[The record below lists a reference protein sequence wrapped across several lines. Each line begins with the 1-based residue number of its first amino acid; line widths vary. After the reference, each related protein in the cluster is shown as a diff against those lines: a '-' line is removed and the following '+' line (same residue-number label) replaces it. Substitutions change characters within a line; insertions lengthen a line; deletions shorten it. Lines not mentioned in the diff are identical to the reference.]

1 MKIQISI
8 NNNIESTYN
17 SCCSFIANPTEK
29 NMSLL
34 QEIKNLLKETLQLD
48 EVVNWD
54 EDTEIL
60 GAIPE
65 FDSMAIVTVL
75 TMVEENYGIMIEDD
89 EVSAEVFE
97 TLGSLVSFIS
107 EKVG

>member
-1 MKIQISI
+1 
-8 NNNIESTYN
+8 
-17 SCCSFIANPTEK
+17 
-29 NMSLL
+29 MSLQL
-34 QEIKNLLKETLQLD
+34 EIKTLLKETLQLD
-48 EVVNWD
+48 EVDSWD

-60 GAIPE
+60 GSIPE
-65 FDSMAIVTVL
+65 FDSMAIVTIL

>member
-1 MKIQISI
+1 
-8 NNNIESTYN
+8 
-17 SCCSFIANPTEK
+17 
-29 NMSLL
+29 MSLQL
-34 QEIKNLLKETLQLD
+34 EIKTLLKETLQLD
-48 EVVNWD
+48 DVDSWD

-65 FDSMAIVTVL
+65 FDSMAIVTIL

-97 TLGSLVSFIS
+97 TLGSLVGFIS

>member
-1 MKIQISI
+1 M
-8 NNNIESTYN
+8 
-17 SCCSFIANPTEK
+17 P
-29 NMSLL
+29 L
-34 QEIKNLLKETLQLD
+34 QQEVKTILKATLQLN
-48 EVVNWD
+48 EVEYWD
-54 EDTEIL
+54 DDTEVL
-60 GAIPE
+60 GSIPE

-97 TLGSLVSFIS
+97 TLGSLVSFLD

>member
-1 MKIQISI
+1 M
-8 NNNIESTYN
+8 
-17 SCCSFIANPTEK
+17 
-29 NMSLL
+29 MLL
-34 QEIKNLLKETLQLD
+34 EEELKAIIKSALQLE
-48 EVVNWD
+48 EVDNWQ

-75 TMVEENYGIMIEDD
+75 TMIEDNYGILIEDD

-97 TLGSLVSFIS
+97 TLGSLVNFIH
-107 EKVG
+107 EKLS

>member
-1 MKIQISI
+1 
-8 NNNIESTYN
+8 
-17 SCCSFIANPTEK
+17 
-29 NMSLL
+29 MSL
-34 QEIKNLLKETLQLD
+34 QIEIKTLLKETLQLD
-48 EVVNWD
+48 EVDSWD

-60 GAIPE
+60 GSIPE
-65 FDSMAIVTVL
+65 FDSMAIVTIL

-97 TLGSLVSFIS
+97 TLGSLVGFIS

>member
-1 MKIQISI
+1 
-8 NNNIESTYN
+8 
-17 SCCSFIANPTEK
+17 
-29 NMSLL
+29 MSLL
-34 QEIKNLLKETLQLD
+34 LEIKNLLKETLQLD
-48 EVVNWD
+48 EVESWD

-75 TMVEENYGIMIEDD
+75 TMVEDNYGIMIEDD

-97 TLGSLVSFIS
+97 TLGSLVGFIS

>member
-1 MKIQISI
+1 
-8 NNNIESTYN
+8 
-17 SCCSFIANPTEK
+17 
-29 NMSLL
+29 MSLQL
-34 QEIKNLLKETLQLD
+34 EIKTLLKETLQLD
-48 EVVNWD
+48 EVDSWD
-54 EDTEIL
+54 DDTEIL

-65 FDSMAIVTVL
+65 FDSMAIVTIL

-97 TLGSLVSFIS
+97 TLGSLVGFIS

>member
-1 MKIQISI
+1 
-8 NNNIESTYN
+8 
-17 SCCSFIANPTEK
+17 
-29 NMSLL
+29 MSLQL
-34 QEIKNLLKETLQLD
+34 EIKALLKETLQLD
-48 EVVNWD
+48 EVDSWD
-54 EDTEIL
+54 ENTEIL
-60 GAIPE
+60 GAISE

-97 TLGSLVSFIS
+97 TLGTLVSFID